1 MKIWLQLGNV
11 WGKRW
16 MSGQV
21 ATGIKCQ
28 VQAHAIFIMATKANT
43 DATRQQHSS
52 TWSHRLASAHLRTF
66 APHFTSS
73 SSSSSSTFMRY
84 LDARVRV
91 EHLRQLHKLMP
102 LGADCCFLLLA
113 FASYPATACIFHLL
127 ICHPPMLDHLH
138 LTSPR
143 QTDNSQMSQ
152 QALKL
157 FILLSK

>member
-16 MSGQV
+16 TSGQV

-43 DATRQQHSS
+43 DATRQHSS
-52 TWSHRLASAHLRTF
+52 TCSHLL
-66 APHFTSS
+66 TSYS
-73 SSSSSSTFMRY
+73 SPSTFMRY

-113 FASYPATACIFHLL
+113 FSYPATACIFHLPIFSPSHL
-127 ICHPPMLDHLH
+127 PSSILHHLH
-138 LTSPR
+138 LTFPR